1 MIVFRHALNDNV
13 KKSGVMASSYVGG
26 LNSRAFI
33 PVNEDHGMIQ
43 VVQRGTLTLEKLEAM
58 TFGRIWRPARICTS
72 YSSKRLQLRELR

>member
-1 MIVFRHALNDNV
+1 MIVFRHALNDNI

-33 PVNEDHGMIQ
+33 PFHEDHGMIKAA
-43 VVQRGTLTLEKLEAM
+43 QRGTLTLEKLESM
-58 TFGRIWRPARICTS
+58 TFGRIWQPARICTS